1 MQRREDAKK
10 EVPLLVAQGKEFPI
24 NSLLPFTSQG
34 RRRGWGMRWGTTRS
48 LCFANRMEFEKYP
61 PDLAHVCIAASSFT
75 RRPVLFPPS
84 SPPPLAPARGRR
96 GAKRRPVAGRG
107 GRVVHA
113 KTRRRKEDEIL
124 LCRAGDDVG
133 EHAQFEVSR
142 SLQFGVRVVVT
153 RGVVGFAVVV

>member
-1 MQRREDAKK
+1 M
-10 EVPLLVAQGKEFPI
+10 
-24 NSLLPFTSQG
+24 
-34 RRRGWGMRWGTTRS
+34 
-48 LCFANRMEFEKYP
+48 
-61 PDLAHVCIAASSFT
+61 
-75 RRPVLFPPS
+75 
-84 SPPPLAPARGRR
+84 
-96 GAKRRPVAGRG
+96 
-107 GRVVHA
+107 VHA